1 MTSPYNKN
9 YVPPIPVVEA
19 FFAIP
24 EGTPN
29 TGPFEA
35 ILDTGADG
43 TVVPKEI
50 LLNLGAPSLNYAHLI
65 SPWGEPHEV
74 MLYLVDIHLG
84 AILLPAIQVAAD
96 EGGEEIILGRNVL
109 NKLSIFL
116 DGPVLIT
123 DFPDEATIKRIRA
136 NRK

>member
-1 MTSPYNKN
+1 MPT
-9 YVPPIPVVEA
+9 
-19 FFAIP
+19 
-24 EGTPN
+24 
-29 TGPFEA
+29 
-35 ILDTGADG
+35 
-43 TVVPKEI
+43 
-50 LLNLGAPSLNYAHLI
+50 LLALGVNLTRLCYI
-65 SPWGEPHEV
+65 
-74 MLYLVDIHLG
+74 VDIHLG
-84 AILLPAIQVAAD
+84 GILLPAIQVAAD